1 MIRRPPRST
10 RTDTLF
16 PYSTL
21 FRSVYPVDKA
31 QYPSPDSSR
40 RTLQEP
46 STGLLGRIFGKKKE
60 VEEAMSGS
68 NQPDTALLPRRIIEE
83 VIDIRIDTLALA
95 KQDSLIQ
102 AVEQLMKDIREDQRR
117 RSARFVNRER
127 SEEHTSELQS

>member
-68 NQPDTALLPRRIIEE
+68 NQPDTGLLPRRIIEE
-83 VIDIRIDTLALA
+83 VNAIRISTLALT
-95 KQDSLIQ
+95 KPDSLIQ
-102 AVEQLMKDIREDQRR
+102 VVEKICKDNREDKRR
-117 RSARFVNRER
+117 RSAR
-127 SEEHTSELQS
+127 